1 MAGTI
6 KGVVAATGAENGKG
20 TTMTAE
26 TTRTDAGDA
35 TTTAVE
41 RLWNVRDVGRLLGIT
56 PRAVY
61 KLVAARRIPYCKP
74 TPAQLRF
81 DPGDVRAWLESRTVR
96 PLT

>member
-1 MAGTI
+1 MSAKIKSVAGERFEA
-6 KGVVAATGAENGKG
+6 VNPLWDVHDVA
-20 TTMTAE
+20 
-26 TTRTDAGDA
+26 
-35 TTTAVE
+35 
-41 RLWNVRDVGRLLGIT
+41 RLLGIT

-81 DPGDVRAWLESRTVR
+81 DAGEIRDWLESRTVR